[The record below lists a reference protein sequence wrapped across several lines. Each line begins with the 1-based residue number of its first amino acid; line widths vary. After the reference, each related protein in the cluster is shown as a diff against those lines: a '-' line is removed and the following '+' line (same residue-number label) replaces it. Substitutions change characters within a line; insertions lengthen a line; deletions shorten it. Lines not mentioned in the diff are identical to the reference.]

1 MVNEFF
7 RAEDRTMKKMNVLTM
22 ITLVFGLA
30 LPLAAAPTP
39 KPLDTSKP
47 PEKLSD
53 LYKVFTLALRDGLG
67 ADVQAWPVRIV
78 GRSWELVRDGKFP
91 EVELTLKP
99 FHAQDLSF
107 EKAEILFKK
116 MTVDHD
122 ALVDWKIK
130 LIEVREVESR
140 LIFSMRSLSQKLGK
154 ALGQDVTLKADAE
167 EQTVLLTQQGHYL
180 FIPCTVESTCELNW
194 DDAVKKLTM
203 VPKSVRYGG
212 HIIWRWFWWLGSR
225 PVPQAPILDLG
236 FSWIP
241 FNIQEVHVSWDRVN
255 LTTNW

>member
-1 MVNEFF
+1 
-7 RAEDRTMKKMNVLTM
+7 MKRSTM
-22 ITLVFGLA
+22 I
-30 LPLAAAPTP
+30 LAAALASFTVAVWAGAPKLTP
-39 KPLDTSKP
+39 PDTSKP

-67 ADVQAWPVRIV
+67 AEVQAWPVRIL
-78 GRSWELVRDGKFP
+78 GRSWELVRDAKFP

-99 FHAQDLSF
+99 FQTQDLSF

-116 MTVDHD
+116 MAVDHD
-122 ALVDWKIK
+122 ALQAWKVK
-130 LIEVREVESR
+130 LVEVREVETR

-154 ALGQDVTLKADAE
+154 AIGQDVTLKADAE
-167 EQTVLLTQQGHYL
+167 AQTVLLTQKGRYL

-194 DDAVKKLTM
+194 DEAAKKLVL
-203 VPKSVRYGG
+203 VPKEVRYGG
-212 HIIWRWFWWLGSR
+212 HRIWRWFWWLGSR
-225 PVPQAPILDLG
+225 PAPEAPVLDLG